1 MGKIIAVSLF
11 CASLLHA
18 SIFSDAIAS
27 YQSKE
32 YDKAYTL
39 FHRALNNQS
48 SIQANYFLGLMNLR
62 GLGTTKNIEI
72 AKRHLNIAA
81 SIGNSRAKCLLGE
94 VHLLQN
100 DTAQA
105 KKILNDTVL
114 SNVIECQQIKQKYN
128 ID

>member
-1 MGKIIAVSLF
+1 MGKIIAICIF
-11 CASLLHA
+11 GATLLNA

-27 YQSKE
+27 YQNKE

-62 GLGTTKNIEI
+62 GLGTRKNIEI
-72 AKRHLNIAA
+72 AKRHLSIAA

-100 DTAQA
+100 NEAQA
-105 KKILNDTVL
+105 TKILTDAAL